1 MQTTLYITQILF
13 FTIGAYYFLVRSKKD
28 KKQTGSPLSPEEN
41 INGLQ
46 RLNRMK
52 SISLTK
58 PLSEEL
64 RPKALEGIIG
74 QEKGIQALRSAIC
87 SENPQ
92 HILIYGPPGVGKT
105 TAARLILEEAK
116 EKKESPFQKDAPF
129 IELDAT
135 VLQFDERN
143 ITDPL
148 MGSVHDPIYQ
158 GAGAYG
164 AAGVPNPKL
173 GAISDAHGGI
183 LFIDEI
189 GELHPLQMNKLLKI
203 LEDRCA
209 YFQSGYYSKSN
220 QNIPSYIHEIF
231 QNGVPS
237 DFRLIGA
244 TTKRPEDIPLALR
257 SRCTEIFFDN
267 LKQSEIERIANNTL
281 KQLQLPTDSNLSKK
295 IAEYTHG
302 GRDTINLIQSMFSLA
317 RLEKKIKLTTEELDS
332 AINAF
337 RYQKKYTQ
345 TVSPVGGI
353 GVVNG
358 LAVQG
363 SCGVVLVV
371 EASVR
376 RTTNAGLLVTG
387 IVEEEEFQRRGHHT
401 KRKSTAKSSAETVLT
416 LMETFGFQ
424 KSDHHVH
431 INFPG
436 GVPIDGPSAGVA
448 MFLAVYSA
456 YFQKELPNHMALTG
470 EISLSGAVLPV
481 GGVDEKIDAAI
492 LGQAS
497 EVYIPKENDKEQYRK
512 LPIAVEPVET
522 ISELLFYVFSQN
534 RTKNISKI
542 SLEKE
547 DVTTTA

>member
-1 MQTTLYITQILF
+1 MQTALYITQILF
-13 FTIGAYYFLVRSKKD
+13 FTIGAYYFLIRCKKD
-28 KKQTGSPLSPEEN
+28 KKQTGNPISFEEN
-41 INGLQ
+41 MNGLD

-52 SISLTK
+52 SVSLTK

-64 RPKALEGIIG
+64 RPTSLDQIIG
-74 QEKGIQALRSAIC
+74 QEKGIQALRGALC
-87 SENPQ
+87 GENPQ

-116 EKKESPFQKDAPF
+116 QKTESPFQREAPF

-203 LEDRCA
+203 LEDRRA

-220 QNIPSYIHEIF
+220 KNIPPYIHEIF

-244 TTKRPEDIPLALR
+244 TTKRPEDIPEALR

-267 LKQSEIERIANNTL
+267 LKQEEIETIASNTL
-281 KQLQLPTDSNLSKK
+281 KQLQLPAESNLFKK
-295 IAEYTHG
+295 VAEYTHG
-302 GRDTINLIQSMFSLA
+302 GRDTVNLIQSMFSLA
-317 RLEKKIKLTTEELDS
+317 RLEQKAVLGLKELEL
-332 AINAF
+332 AINSF
-337 RYQKKYTQ
+337 RYHKKHMQ
-345 TVSPVGGI
+345 TVSQFGGI

-363 SCGVVLVV
+363 NLGVVLVV

-376 RTTNAGLLVTG
+376 PSASAGLLVTG
-387 IVEEEEFQRRGHHT
+387 IVEEEEFQNRGHHT
-401 KRKSTAKSSAETVLT
+401 KRKSTAKSSAEIVLT

-424 KSDHHVH
+424 KNEHHVH

-436 GVPIDGPSAGVA
+436 GIPIDGPSAGVA

-456 YFQKELPNHMALTG
+456 YFQKELPCAMALTG
-470 EISLSGAVLPV
+470 EISLTGEVLPV
-481 GGVDEKIDAAI
+481 GGVEEKIEAAI
-492 LGQAS
+492 LGGAK
-497 EVYIPKENDKEQYRK
+497 EIYIPKENHKKKYRE
-512 LPIAVEPVET
+512 LAVEVEPVESV
-522 ISELLFYVFSQN
+522 SELIFYVFGQKK
-534 RTKNISKI
+534 RKNMPEV
-542 SLEKE
+542 SLEKGK
-547 DVTTTA
+547 VTTA